1 MVELVVAS
9 VHLPRD
15 TANNTFYI
23 FSSLKYFETAKT
35 YSLDSAMNCVLL
47 LPILVFAVLI
57 YSADAAR
64 FPHFFV
70 IWSSGNLWKKE
81 SFANFSAYQNFI
93 CEWMV
98 NFFRAPEPGFL
109 NAFQQPASVFRAR
122 RQQQQQ
128 PGVLGC
134 LTPCT
139 RELRVFVN
147 LVIIQQI
154 SLVLITVD
162 IKYCLSSTC
171 PCFHQPFSILSTFH
185 NEKGIS
191 EL

>member
-1 MVELVVAS
+1 MQQGAL
-9 VHLPRD
+9 
-15 TANNTFYI
+15 I
-23 FSSLKYFETAKT
+23 SLISRHQKI
-35 YSLDSAMNCVLL
+35 C
-47 LPILVFAVLI
+47 
-57 YSADAAR
+57 
-64 FPHFFV
+64 
-70 IWSSGNLWKKE
+70 GKKDF
-81 SFANFSAYQNFI
+81 FANFSAYQDFV
-93 CEWMV
+93 CVWMV
-98 NFFRAPEPGFL
+98 NFIFFRAPEEPGFL

-147 LVIIQQI
+147 RVIIQQI
-154 SLVLITVD
+154 SLMLITVD

-185 NEKGIS
+185 KEKDIS

>member
-1 MVELVVAS
+1 MGGSRLSES
-9 VHLPRD
+9 
-15 TANNTFYI
+15 TTSCCQQQIYI

-57 YSADAAR
+57 SSLDAA
-64 FPHFFV
+64 
-70 IWSSGNLWKKE
+70 
-81 SFANFSAYQNFI
+81 
-93 CEWMV
+93 
-98 NFFRAPEPGFL
+98 RAPEPGFL

-128 PGVLGC
+128 QAGVLGC

-147 LVIIQQI
+147 RVIIQEI
-154 SLVLITVD
+154 SLMLITVD

-171 PCFHQPFSILSTFH
+171 PCFHQPFSTL
-185 NEKGIS
+185 
-191 EL
+191 